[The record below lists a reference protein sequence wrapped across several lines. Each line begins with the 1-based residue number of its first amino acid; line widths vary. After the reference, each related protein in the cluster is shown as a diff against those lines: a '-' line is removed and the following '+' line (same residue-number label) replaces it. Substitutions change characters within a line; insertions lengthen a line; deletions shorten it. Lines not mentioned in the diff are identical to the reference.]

1 LQITPKEIVFLVIK
15 DIRIKFL
22 QLKEKCENMWGD
34 IERYEKGF
42 SGEMVCVCVVLLV
55 GSTKSSSLA
64 LTSWLCLG

>member
-34 IERYEKGF
+34 IERYERGVF
-42 SGEMVCVCVVLLV
+42 RGNGLCVWFC
-55 GSTKSSSLA
+55 
-64 LTSWLCLG
+64 